1 MVAEHPDVRRY
12 FIDGVVWIY
21 IGDKEL
27 TYSRYTQCLRE
38 LVAQLDFY
46 QGVPLFSELIHT
58 PDESLSK
65 RRRREEGFMIYARDT
80 IVELLHDR
88 SVLIIL
94 DDVYFEP
101 DLDWFDFAPIPEDS
115 QDDIG
120 SDIALLVTTRNRALL
135 PAADTV
141 EVDMLDEADAIRLL
155 IQESGQLAHTL
166 MAESK
171 EARSVVREC
180 ANHPLAVKSVGRW
193 LNLKHA
199 TAGVVNSVE
208 EIHKEVVKSMDKLL
222 KEHSGADMMY
232 EVLSLS
238 LSPLINGEPTSII
251 KFCLAAFVTVFCNKE
266 YISEFAL
273 TEPTPIIPMVVAENL
288 FEALLIM
295 NENSLL
301 QEDSLFYAKKKEA
314 AVLIPEALSALGVL
328 KVITYSDMDEEE
340 TPEDEEKF
348 LQIMHSV
355 HHEYGEYLLSEEPA
369 LKGLTKNAEQGW
381 NRALV
386 EASLREVEQ
395 WDIALEDAAHSYA
408 LEMIISHM
416 VRGGMYSEAADLLA
430 NRNFVRGRLLSLGRE
445 NATRRHIKDTS
456 LLYTKMSASRP
467 RVSKLEPRGMMKN
480 AYQALGS
487 QLSMNYDEDA
497 IDDPQIKDIEVA
509 RAHYEIGFSLS
520 EKRCWSAA
528 IAHWE
533 SSQELLESA
542 LGTVEIVAGIMFNI
556 GVAYSKMNEYDRA
569 LDSMKQCLRIRGGIH
584 GEHHILYA
592 QTIQRIGDIF
602 LGMSD
607 YHEAVESYNWA
618 LDVMYKEPSLYRVE
632 IGEILDSKG
641 TIHYSKGEIEDA
653 LECYQEAL
661 ISKQGDVSTF
671 INSSANLS
679 YPHLHHNLTLVKAW

>member
-1 MVAEHPDVRRY
+1 MVAEHQDVRRY
-12 FIDGVVWIY
+12 FIDGVVWIH

-46 QGVPLFSELIHT
+46 QGVPLFAELIHT

-88 SVLIIL
+88 SVLIVL

-101 DLDWFDFAPIPEDS
+101 DLDWFDFAPLPDDS

-120 SDIALLVTTRNRALL
+120 SDVALLVTTRNRTLL

-155 IQESGQLAHTL
+155 IQESGQLSHTL
-166 MAESK
+166 MAESR

-199 TAGVVNSVE
+199 TAGVVSSVE
-208 EIHKEVVKSMDKLL
+208 EIHGEVVKSMDKIL
-222 KEHSGADMMY
+222 KGGDHSGADMMY

-238 LSPLINGEPTSII
+238 LSPAINGEPTSII

-273 TEPTPIIPMVVAENL
+273 TEPTPIIPLDIAELL
-288 FEALLIM
+288 FETLLEM
-295 NENSLL
+295 NESSLL
-301 QEDSLFYAKKKEA
+301 QEGSLFYAQKKEA

-328 KVITYSDMDEEE
+328 KVITYSDLEGEED
-340 TPEDEEKF
+340 PDDDQKF
-348 LQIMHSV
+348 LQLMHAI
-355 HHEYGEYLLSEEPA
+355 HHEYGEYLQLEEPA
-369 LKGLTKNAEQGW
+369 LKELTKDAEREW

-386 EASLREVEQ
+386 EASLKEVEE
-395 WDIALEDAAHSYA
+395 WDMDLDDAAHSYS
-408 LEMIISHM
+408 LEMIPSHM
-416 VRGGMYSEAADLLA
+416 IRGSMYNEAADLLA
-430 NRNFVRGRLLSLGRE
+430 NTTFVRGRLLSLGRE
-445 NATRRHIKDTS
+445 NATRRHIKDCMI
-456 LLYTKMSASRP
+456 LYSKVNDMRAES
-467 RVSKLEPRGMMKN
+467 SKLEPRTLMKN

-487 QLSMNYDEDA
+487 QLAMDYDDDVIED
-497 IDDPQIKDIEVA
+497 PRIKDIEIA
-509 RAHYEIGFSLS
+509 RAHYEIGFSLA
-520 EKRCWSAA
+520 EKRCWGAA

-533 SSQELLESA
+533 NSQELLESA
-542 LGTVEIVAGIMFNI
+542 LGTVEIVAGILFNI
-556 GVAYSKMNEYDRA
+556 GVVYSHMNEYEQA
-569 LDSMKQCLRIRGGIH
+569 LDSMKQCLRIRGTIH
-584 GEHHILYA
+584 GEQHILYA

-618 LDVMYKEPSLYRVE
+618 LEVMHKEPALHRVE

-653 LECYQEAL
+653 LQCYQEAL
-661 ISKQGDVSTF
+661 RSKQADVSKC
-671 INSSANLS
+671 
-679 YPHLHHNLTLVKAW
+679 YHG